1 MKVLIVGSGARE
13 HTLAWKISL
22 SKRISGLF
30 IAPGNAGTQELG
42 ENLSDV
48 NQCDPE
54 SVTRAAIEHKVTHAV
69 IGPESALAAG
79 VVDALREA
87 GIAAIGPD
95 KRAAR
100 LESSKQ
106 FSKDFMQRHGIPTA
120 AAVEI
125 DSVEQLK
132 QEVESRN
139 GRWVLK
145 KSGLAAGKGVLESD
159 DRQEL
164 IDFGT
169 EILKDDSLILE
180 EFLTGYEISIFALL
194 DGKNYRL
201 LPSCADFK
209 KAGLGD
215 TGPNTGGMG
224 SICPVPTISN
234 GILAKIEKEIV
245 VPTIEG
251 LKKDDI
257 YYTGVLYFGLMMTEE
272 GPKVLEYNVRF
283 GDPEAQVLL
292 PLIQSDLG
300 NLIDSMCSGK
310 LDEFPLRICERSALG
325 VVIASPGY
333 PGEYPLS
340 IPVESLPKRPEREA
354 LLFHAA
360 TSSDGDG
367 RILTGGGRCFTV
379 VGFGS
384 NLLSA
389 RVKAY
394 SAAPEVRFEGA
405 WFRPDIGKKFF
416 IDGE

>member
-30 IAPGNAGTQELG
+30 IAPGNAGTKDLG

-48 NQCDPE
+48 DPNDPE
-54 SVTRAAIEHKVTHAV
+54 SVTRAALENKVSHAI
-69 IGPESALAAG
+69 IGPETALAAG

-87 GIAAIGPD
+87 GIATIGPD
-95 KRAAR
+95 KNAAR

-106 FSKDFMQRHGIPTA
+106 FSKAFMQRHGIPTA
-120 AAVEI
+120 NSVEI
-125 DSVEQLK
+125 DSAETL
-132 QEVESRN
+132 ERELASRS

-159 DRQEL
+159 DREEL
-164 IDFGT
+164 LAFGRP
-169 EILKDDSLILE
+169 ILETDTMILE
-180 EFLTGYEISIFALL
+180 EFLSGYEISLFALL

-209 KAGLGD
+209 KAGVGD

-234 GILAKIEKEIV
+234 GILRRIEDEIV
-245 VPTIEG
+245 IPTLEG
-251 LKKDDI
+251 LRTEGI
-257 YYTGVLYFGLMMTEE
+257 FYTGVLYFGLMMTEE
-272 GPKVLEYNVRF
+272 GPKVLEYNARF

-292 PLIQSDLG
+292 PLIQSDMG
-300 NLIDSMCSGK
+300 NLIDAMWAGT
-310 LDEFPLRICERSALG
+310 LDEFPLRVSERSALG

-333 PGEYPLS
+333 PGAYPTS
-340 IPVESLPKRPEREA
+340 IPVKSLPKRPEREA
-354 LLFHAA
+354 LTFHAG
-360 TSSDGDG
+360 TVSDGDN

-389 RVKAY
+389 RAKAY
-394 SAAPEVRFEGA
+394 SAAPEVDFEGA